1 MEQTWRWYGP
11 KDPVSLDDVRQAGA
25 TGVVTALHHIPNGE
39 VWLVEEIKAR
49 QALLAEKGLTWS
61 VVESIPVHEE
71 IKTHT
76 GNVDKHIAN
85 YQQSI
90 RNLAACGIDTVC
102 YNFMPILDWTRTD
115 LEYQLPDGSKALR
128 FDQAAFAAFELH
140 ILKRPGAEADYSK
153 AEQHDAQ
160 VWFNQASEADR
171 EKLVANIIA
180 GLPGAEEGY
189 TLDQFR
195 ARLNEYAGIDKAAL
209 RENMAYFLRAIV
221 PVAEESGVRLAVH
234 PDDPPRP
241 ILGLPRIVSTIE
253 DMQWLK
259 ETVDS
264 IHNGF
269 TMCTGSYGVRA
280 DNDLVKMVETFGDRI
295 HFTHLRSTCREA
307 NPKTF
312 HEAAHLGGDVD
323 MVAVVAAILKE
334 ELRRKNAGDR
344 RPIPFRP
351 DHGHQMLDDLR
362 KKTNPGYSAIGR
374 LKGLAEV
381 RGVELALKKTLFPE
395 LL

>member
-11 KDPVSLDDVRQAGA
+11 NDPVSLDDIRQAGA

-39 VWLVEEIKAR
+39 VWTVEEIEKRKAI
-49 QALLAEKGLTWS
+49 LAAKGLTWS
-61 VVESIPVHEE
+61 VVESVPVHEE

-76 GNVDKHIAN
+76 GN
-85 YQQSI
+85 YQQHIDNYKLSLQ
-90 RNLAACGIDTVC
+90 NLAACGIDTVC
-102 YNFMPILDWTRTD
+102 YNFMPVLDWTRTD
-115 LEYQLPDGSKALR
+115 LEYELPDGSKALR
-128 FDQAAFAAFELH
+128 FDQIAFAAFELH
-140 ILKRPGAEADYSK
+140 ILKRPNAEADYTAEEQAQAK
-153 AEQHDAQ
+153 AYFDAM
-160 VWFNQASEADR
+160 SEADIA
-171 EKLVANIIA
+171 KLTGNIIA

-195 ARLNEYAGIDKAAL
+195 ACLAEYDGIDKAKL
-209 RENMAYFLRAIV
+209 REHMGYFLKEIV
-221 PVAEESGVRLAVH
+221 PVAEACGLKLAVH

-264 IHNGF
+264 IYNGF
-269 TMCTGSYGVRA
+269 TMCTGSYGVRG
-280 DNDLVKMVETFGDRI
+280 DNDLVKMIETFGDRI
-295 HFTHLRSTCREA
+295 HFTHLRSTCREQ

-312 HEAAHLGGDVD
+312 HEGAHLQGDVD
-323 MVAVVAAILKE
+323 MYSVVKAILTE
-334 ELRRKNAGDR
+334 EQRRQKAGDM
-344 RPIPFRP
+344 RPIPMRP
-351 DHGHQMLDDLR
+351 DHGHQMLDDLK

-381 RGVELALKKTLFPE
+381 RGVELALKRALFPE
-395 LL
+395 MK